1 MTTVYSSTSDI
12 TALFTECFGLPLSL
26 PQAHPDEATCGKD
39 REGSMGSA
47 GMGKTISREET
58 GVTCGSV
65 AIHTCDIIK
74 WVYRIVYH
82 TDYHNSRGV

>member
-1 MTTVYSSTSDI
+1 
-12 TALFTECFGLPLSL
+12 
-26 PQAHPDEATCGKD
+26 
-39 REGSMGSA
+39 MGSA

-74 WVYRIVYH
+74 WVYRVVCH
-82 TDYHNSRGV
+82 TDYHNSRDV